1 MSKKNNFEQLNF
13 SYRPGVK
20 RENYIEVEFIA
31 ENGTKE
37 KKVMRIEDFAEIFTR
52 EFTRWQS
59 TKKVE
64 RQVELTDTR
73 FIAKTT
79 TKKGFIAVFEVPA
92 QKWFLIHGAEA
103 VEVNLPKLIVKV
115 DSDGDIQIA
124 TTKAKNITLNTKLL
138 TFDFPNMLSGCNVC
152 FGSFKKR
159 KLNSIDNVFDYFTE
173 FFAGTPFTHSF
184 PLNVKKNKESVHV
197 YKHVEDSIGT
207 LEKFLKYKE

>member
-1 MSKKNNFEQLNF
+1 MSKNKFEQLNF
-13 SYRPGVK
+13 TYRPGVK

-37 KKVMRIEDFAEIFTR
+37 KKTMRIEDFAEIFTR
-52 EFTRWQS
+52 EFTRWQG

-64 RQVELTDTR
+64 KQIELTDTR

-79 TKKGFIAVFEVPA
+79 TKKGFITMFEVPV
-92 QKWFLIHGAEA
+92 QKWFLIYGAEA

-124 TTKAKNITLNTKLL
+124 TTKAKNITINTKLL
-138 TFDFPNMLSGCNVC
+138 QFDFPNMLSGFNVC

-159 KLNSIDNVFDYFTE
+159 KLNSVDQVFDYFTE

-184 PLNVKKNKESVHV
+184 TLNVKKNNDGTHT
-197 YKHVEDSIGT
+197 YKHVKHEVGT
-207 LEKFLKYKE
+207 LQDFLKYKE